1 MRRFLFPVLF
11 GVGGCAI
18 LIALGVWQL
27 QRHTWKTALLAEI
40 NTRIAAPPVELPW
53 KLDPVRD
60 RYLSVKV
67 TGQTTGEEADVLTS
81 TAEQGPGFRIISQ
94 FETGEGR
101 LVLVDEGFV
110 PEAAKTDPR
119 PPVKMSV
126 TGNLAWPDEVDSFTP
141 DPDLDKNFWYARD
154 VPRIARELGA
164 EPVLIV
170 ARDIGGAKPR
180 ATPMPI
186 DTSGIPNNHLGYAIQ
201 WFGMAA
207 VWAGMT
213 LILLWRIHRR
223 TV

>member
-119 PPVKMSV
+119 PPVKMSI
-126 TGNLAWPDEVDSFTP
+126 
-141 DPDLDKNFWYARD
+141 
-154 VPRIARELGA
+154 VP
-164 EPVLIV
+164 
-170 ARDIGGAKPR
+170 
-180 ATPMPI
+180 
-186 DTSGIPNNHLGYAIQ
+186 SS
-201 WFGMAA
+201 
-207 VWAGMT
+207 
-213 LILLWRIHRR
+213 
-223 TV
+223 